1 MLVDEMFSIVAMVI
15 DMYAA
20 TPETTHIAC
29 CFNHVLKVNRSSD
42 LLWCNVSENSDSKDL
57 FSSPLGRTTPTFSVA
72 IQKLVSS
79 LLHHKVH
86 SKG

>member
-15 DMYAA
+15 VMYA
-20 TPETTHIAC
+20 I
-29 CFNHVLKVNRSSD
+29 NHVLKVNRSSD